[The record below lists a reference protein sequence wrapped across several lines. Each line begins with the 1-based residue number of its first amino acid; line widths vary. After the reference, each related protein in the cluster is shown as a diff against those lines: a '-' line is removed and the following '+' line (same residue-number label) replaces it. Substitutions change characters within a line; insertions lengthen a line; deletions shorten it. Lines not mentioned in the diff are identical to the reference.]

1 MKRCHMFKFFP
12 AVALHG
18 TETSSEVVRT
28 LAETAVWLKEN
39 GLNTELFADI
49 QLHLVQAQKIATNIL
64 KYHAQHLGH
73 NEAYSLNNF
82 LLAMRNR
89 KKREKLTT
97 ASAYKVMN
105 IGNAVNR
112 KLFKAHK
119 KVK

>member
-1 MKRCHMFKFFP
+1 MDNTTYNIQRQTIK
-12 AVALHG
+12 
-18 TETSSEVVRT
+18 SEKQ
-28 LAETAVWLKEN
+28 TAVWLKEN

-64 KYHAQHLGH
+64 KYHAQHLGQ
-73 NEAYSLNNF
+73 NEAHSLNNF

-105 IGNAVNR
+105 IGNAVNH

>member
-1 MKRCHMFKFFP
+1 MDNTTYNIQRQTIK
-12 AVALHG
+12 
-18 TETSSEVVRT
+18 SEKQT
-28 LAETAVWLKEN
+28 KLWLKDN
-39 GLNTELFADI
+39 GLSADYFAEI
-49 QLHLVQAQKIATNIL
+49 ELHLVQAQKIATNIL
-64 KYHAQHLGH
+64 KYHAHLLGQ
-73 NEAYSLNNF
+73 NEAHSLNNF

-89 KKREKLTT
+89 KKRVRLTT